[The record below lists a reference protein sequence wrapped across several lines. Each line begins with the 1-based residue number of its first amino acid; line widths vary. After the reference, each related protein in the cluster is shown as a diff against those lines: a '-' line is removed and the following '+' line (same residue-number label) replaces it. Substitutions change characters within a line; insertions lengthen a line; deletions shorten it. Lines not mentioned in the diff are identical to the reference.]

1 MNAALIE
8 AVDPEVRRAWA
19 AAEHPRWR
27 DPASRA
33 DALERVSLALKKESS
48 AILDQASRETGL
60 TRDELTP
67 ELARMVRALRLFAD
81 LVREGSWVRAAIDG
95 PCKDPAAAIGPNHDL
110 RRMLVPLG
118 RVVGVFGASNFPLA
132 YGVCGGDTASAWAAG
147 CAVVV
152 KEHPAHPKTGSLI
165 VTIARGAFEEAGL
178 PRDLLGYVRDDET
191 AGFHVARALVSHELV
206 CAIGFTG
213 SRGSGLAIET
223 IARERDVPIPVF
235 AEMSSTNPV
244 FITRGAIEARG
255 PEIGR
260 MIVSSV
266 LARYGQ
272 QCTCPG
278 LIFPEIG
285 VDHEPLLGEIRR
297 GIAAQPARRM
307 LSTRVREGYAKQAS
321 TVGSFVPEVEL
332 LAMGGEGAGSDEAP
346 ALAYLTDWDSVR
358 SVKFLSDEMFGPGMV
373 IAPID
378 FAHPSAIEDVLA
390 TIGNHL
396 TASLFHVEQDLDRA
410 HIRGLCERL
419 AGIAGRVIFNGVPT
433 GVRVAGAMVHGGP
446 FPATNRPEST
456 AAGPLAIERWCRPV
470 CWQNCPDVLLPPELR
485 DGNPRG
491 IVRVLNGVRE
501 AAGGA

>member
-33 DALERVSLALKKESS
+33 DAMERVSLALKKESS
-48 AILDQASRETGL
+48 EIMTQASRETGL
-60 TRDELTP
+60 THDELKP
-67 ELARMVRALRLFAD
+67 ELERMVRALRLFAE
-81 LVREGSWVRAAIDG
+81 LVREGSWVRAAIDR

-132 YGVCGGDTASAWAAG
+132 YGVCGGDTASAWGAG

-178 PRDLLGYVRDDET
+178 PRDLLGYVLDDET

-213 SRGSGLAIET
+213 SHGGGLAIET
-223 IARERDVPIPVF
+223 IARERAVPIPVF

-260 MIVSSV
+260 MIASSV
-266 LARYGQ
+266 LARFGQ

-278 LIFPEIG
+278 LIIPEIG

-307 LSTRVREGYAKQAS
+307 LSTRVREGYTKQAS
-321 TVGSFVPEVEL
+321 LVGSFPDVAL
-332 LAMGGEGAGSDEAP
+332 LALGGKGTGPNEAP
-346 ALAYLTDWDSVR
+346 ALAYVTDWDSVR
-358 SVKFLSDEMFGPGMV
+358 GVKFLSEEMFGPGMV
-373 IAPID
+373 IAPLD
-378 FAHPSAIEDVLA
+378 LACEGAVDDVLA

-396 TASLFHVEQDLDRA
+396 TASLFHVEQDLERA

-470 CWQNCPDVLLPPELR
+470 CWQNCPDALLPPELC

-491 IVRVLNGVRE
+491 IARVVGGVRE
-501 AAGGA
+501 AARGA